1 MNRFLPLLGAIVF
14 ASSAAAA
21 TVPTPSIHLSGK
33 TLTGAHFLAQKKVTV
48 TIVGSSKSTFLT
60 KPLKNGTF
68 RLALGFN
75 PLSGCGGDVKIKAS
89 GHAGESASLDL
100 PKAQCPG
107 GSSVG
112 VTATGSDGSSVSAS
126 G

>member
-1 MNRFLPLLGAIVF
+1 MLLPLFCAVVV

-33 TLTGAHFLAQKKVTV
+33 TLTGAHFLAQKTVTV
-48 TIVGSSKSTFLT
+48 TIVGSSKSTFLA
-60 KPLKNGTF
+60 KPASNGAF
-68 RLALGFN
+68 RLTLGFN

-89 GHAGESASLDL
+89 GPRGESASLDI
-100 PKAQCPG
+100 PKSLCAG
-107 GSSVG
+107 GSTVG
-112 VTATGSDGSSVSAS
+112 VTANGSDGSTVSAS